1 MEDNKNLPIKNN
13 ELRPSELHDNGLR
26 ANDLIGQAIS
36 RLNKDQVQAIGIEAA
51 KRALDLQERQ
61 TRQNIDYVTGKK
73 VAEDH
78 IDTWNTL
85 NKHGKTTR
93 QNVTTEIETGA
104 GRMRI
109 ESKSGATCFVATAA
123 YGDPNHPDVMYLR
136 WYRDNILCK
145 STAGQVFIDIYWNIG
160 PKLAKIVSPYP
171 VAQRAARFL
180 ISVLVCRL
188 QRKPS

>member
-1 MEDNKNLPIKNN
+1 MKDNKNLPVKNN
-13 ELRPSELHDNGLR
+13 EFLPSELHDNGLR
-26 ANDLIGQAIS
+26 ANNLIDKAIS
-36 RLNKDQVQAIGIEAA
+36 RLNKDQVQAIGVEAA

-61 TRQNIDYVTGKK
+61 VKQNIDYVTGRK

-78 IDTWNTL
+78 LDVWNNL
-85 NKHGKTTR
+85 NNHGKTTR

-123 YGDPNHPDVMYLR
+123 YGDPNHSDVIYLR
-136 WYRDNILCK
+136 WYRDNVLCK
-145 STAGQVFIDIYWNIG
+145 SLAGKVFIDMYWKIG

-171 VAQRAARFL
+171 VAQKATRTL
-180 ISVLVCRL
+180 ISVLVL
-188 QRKPS
+188 KIQSKY